1 MTGKFFYH
9 IFKEKLHLSL
19 DVSIYLNLICNL
31 LTILL
36 FGYVLFKF
44 LRFLVKKSLFKIA
57 TKTKTSFDDHLFK
70 NRVFLNVSWIAI
82 LFMLNSSLHVIL
94 EDFPIV
100 YKYSERLISVIITFF
115 MIWLIRSIL
124 LTLKDFLRELP
135 SFKDK
140 PLKSYVQIFMVV
152 IWIIGII
159 IAFSLLTNKSL
170 YKFLTALGT
179 FSAILLL
186 IFRNTILGFVASI
199 QITINDTVRL
209 NDWITMKKYAADG
222 NVVEINL
229 ASVIVKNFDNTITS
243 IPTYSL
249 ISDSFKNWR
258 AMSNSGGRRIKRSV
272 LIKANSI
279 KFIENIKS
287 FEKIELLKE
296 YIKKISQEMSEY
308 NELNKVDKSLLI
320 NGRNLTNFGLFRKYL
335 DEFLKQH
342 PQINQNLLFMTRQL
356 EPTYTGIPLEIYAF
370 STNKVWIDYER
381 IMADIFDH
389 VFASVSY
396 FDLEIFESPTGRDFQ
411 NKF

>member
-1 MTGKFFYH
+1 M
-9 IFKEKLHLSL
+9 I
-19 DVSIYLNLICNL
+19 
-31 LTILL
+31 ILL
-36 FGYVLFKF
+36 FGYILLKC
-44 LRFLVKKSLFKIA
+44 LRFLVRKSLIKVA
-57 TKTKTSFDDHLFK
+57 SKTKTSFDDLLFK
-70 NRVFLNVSWIAI
+70 NRVFLNVSKIAM
-82 LFMLNSSLHVIL
+82 LYMLNSSLRVIL
-94 EDFPIV
+94 NDFPIV
-100 YKYSERLISVIITFF
+100 YKYLERIISVIITFF
-115 MIWLIRSIL
+115 IVWLIRSIL
-124 LTLKDFLRELP
+124 LTIKDFLRELP

-140 PLKSYVQIFMVV
+140 PLKSYVQIFMVIV
-152 IWIIGII
+152 WIIGII

-209 NDWITMKKYAADG
+209 NDWITMEKYAADG
-222 NVVEINL
+222 NVTEINL

-296 YIKKISQEMSEY
+296 YIKEVTQEISEY
-308 NELNKVDKSLLI
+308 NQSNQVDKSLLI

-335 DEFLKQH
+335 DAYLKQH
-342 PQINQNLLFMTRQL
+342 PQINRELLFMTRQL
-356 EPTYTGIPLEIYAF
+356 EPTHTGIPLEIYAF
-370 STNKVWIDYER
+370 STNKIWIDYER

-411 NKF
+411 HKL